1 MALSAELVQRV
12 QARVGSQLNGK
23 WRLTSVLGIGGMA
36 AVYAAVH
43 RNQNRVAIKMLHPE
57 LSIDA
62 NVRTRF
68 MREGYVAN
76 TVGHPGAVTIFDD
89 DLSEDG
95 AAFLVMELLEG
106 ETLEDRSTRK
116 GGKLSAGEVL
126 LAVDQLLDVLVAAH
140 ARGVVHRD
148 LKPDNLFLTTAGQLK
163 VLDFGIA
170 RVREMRGEEGGTGMG
185 TFMGTPAFMAPEQAR
200 GRWDEVDVRSDVW
213 ALGATMFTLLTGGN
227 VHEADTLG
235 EQLILAATAPAPPL
249 ATRMPE
255 LPAEVC
261 EIVDVAL
268 AFRKE
273 ERWSSAESMR
283 GKVRDAIALVDAPL
297 SLTAARPSL
306 QALKADSE
314 KPTLLDAQE
323 LSEPERT
330 SGASG
335 VARAVTSSVAPHRKR
350 RALLAATL
358 VAVSAI
364 AVVLGFRFATPRV
377 EAGASSSGTLSGPA
391 VAHAVSLVRAPT
403 PDVDRTVVAPVDS
416 DATTPTKVDK
426 PRARRPRKP
435 PARDP
440 ERKALRPKGP
450 TPPDENPFDR
460 RY

>member
-268 AFRKE
+268 AFKQE
-273 ERWSSAESMR
+273 QRWSSAESMR
-283 GKVRDAIALVDAPL
+283 GKVRDAIALVDAPV

-306 QALKADSE
+306 QALKAESE
-314 KPTLLDAQE
+314 KPTILDAQE
-323 LSEPERT
+323 VSEPERT
-330 SGASG
+330 SGSSG
-335 VARAVTSSVAPHRKR
+335 VARAVTSSVAPQKR
-350 RALLAATL
+350 RALLAATVFAL
-358 VAVSAI
+358 LAVTVVVA
-364 AVVLGFRFATPRV
+364 FRFATPRV
-377 EAGASSSGTLSGPA
+377 EAAASSSAALTRGA
-391 VAHAVSLVRAPT
+391 VQHAVSLVQPPAPV
-403 PDVDRTVVAPVDS
+403 VDRTVVTPVDS
-416 DATTPTKVDK
+416 EATTPTKAGK

-435 PARDP
+435 PAGDL
-440 ERKALRPKGP
+440 ERKSLRPKGP

>member
-36 AVYAAVH
+36 AVYSAIH

-106 ETLEDRSTRK
+106 ETLDDRATRK
-116 GGKLSAGEVL
+116 GGKLSPGEVL
-126 LAVDQLLDVLVAAH
+126 LAVDQLLEVLVAAH

-170 RVREMRGEEGGTGMG
+170 RLREMPRDEDATGMG

-213 ALGATMFTLLTGGN
+213 ALGATMFTLLSGRN
-227 VHEADTLG
+227 VQEAETVG

-249 ATRMPE
+249 ATRVPE

-261 EIVDVAL
+261 EIVDIAL

-273 ERWSSAESMR
+273 DRWPSAESML
-283 GKVRDAIALVDAPL
+283 GKVREAISLVDAPV
-297 SLTAARPSL
+297 SLTAPRPSL
-306 QALKADSE
+306 QSVKVESE
-314 KPTLLDAQE
+314 KPTLLDV
-323 LSEPERT
+323 SEISETGRT
-330 SGASG
+330 SGSSG
-335 VARAVTSSVAPHRKR
+335 VARAITGTLDPNRKR
-350 RALLAATL
+350 RALLAA
-358 VAVSAI
+358 AV
-364 AVVLGFRFATPRV
+364 FA
-377 EAGASSSGTLSGPA
+377 AA
-391 VAHAVSLVRAPT
+391 VALVLVFRQSRAQPAAPLVFSGGLLVRQAAEHAASLVPRSPE
-403 PDVDRTVVAPVDS
+403 PVVDRDLAVPT
-416 DATTPTKVDK
+416 DAGTPTKTRK
-426 PRARRPRKP
+426 PRVRATRKTP
-435 PARDP
+435 PAGLD
-440 ERKALRPKGP
+440 RKSLRPKVP
-450 TPPDENPFDR
+450 VVPDENPFDR